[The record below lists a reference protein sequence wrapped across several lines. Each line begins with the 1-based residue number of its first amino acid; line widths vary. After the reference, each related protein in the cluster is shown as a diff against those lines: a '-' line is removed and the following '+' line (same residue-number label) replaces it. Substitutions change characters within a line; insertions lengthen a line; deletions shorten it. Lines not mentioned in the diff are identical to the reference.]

1 MTGKIFNRLSVKVFL
16 ISFIVQVISGFLICL
31 VLYMQT
37 PEMMYS
43 PKDELDDLVQIL
55 AETPRSEADVVIDDF
70 ISRTGMEL
78 AFFDESKFVSHQYN
92 IPLDNIGTLTIKTV
106 PDYLALINNYNID
119 MGSYG
124 ICFKDDSTD
133 YIMQY
138 FDTGDHYNL
147 VPRALHKSYPLMIVV
162 VVSLSLVSSIIYT
175 FLFARPVRQLSKVSR
190 KMAQMDFTAKCDTK
204 RNDEIGALAHD
215 LNTLSSELDSKI
227 RELEDEII
235 RVKEMKSQKE
245 VFFAAASH
253 ELKTPVTI
261 LEGHIRG
268 MIEGI
273 GPYEDHDEYLE
284 RSLRTV
290 KRMESLINEILT
302 ASKTQSSDDIV
313 MSSVDM
319 ADILNKKL
327 EETEELFLIR
337 NITIKK
343 TIGSKLMFE
352 GNAELTS
359 LAIGAFISN
368 AVFYSVEGSDIEVES
383 LRENGKIVTRIHNNG
398 AHIDDSDLPHLF
410 EPFYRSD
417 SSRSSRDGGS
427 GLGLYIANLVI
438 TKQHG
443 TAVLKNER
451 DAVLAEIILPST

>member
-1 MTGKIFNRLSVKVFL
+1 
-16 ISFIVQVISGFLICL
+16 
-31 VLYMQT
+31 MQT
-37 PEMMYS
+37 PEMIYS

-55 AETPRSEADVVIDDF
+55 SETQRSEADAVIDDF
-70 ISRTGMEL
+70 ISRTGMQL
-78 AFFDESKFVSHQYN
+78 VFFDASNFKSHQYN
-92 IPLDNIGTLTIKTV
+92 MPLDNVGTLTVKTMQ
-106 PDYLALINNYNID
+106 DYLALMGEDNNE
-119 MGSYG
+119 MGTYG
-124 ICFKDDSTD
+124 VSIKDDPTV

-147 VPRALHKSYPLMIVV
+147 IPRALHKSLPLMIVV
-162 VVSLSLVSSIIYT
+162 VVSLSLVSSAIYT
-175 FLFARPVRQLSKVSR
+175 LLFARPVRQLSTVSK
-190 KMAQMDFTAKCDTK
+190 KMASMDFTAKCDT
-204 RNDEIGALAHD
+204 RRGDEIGDLARN

-227 RELEDEII
+227 KELEDEIT
-235 RVKEMKSQKE
+235 RVREMESQKE

-253 ELKTPVTI
+253 ELKTPITV

-302 ASKTQSSDDIV
+302 ASKTQSTDDIV

-319 ADILNKKL
+319 AEIINKKL
-327 EETEELFLIR
+327 EETEDLFSIR
-337 NITIKK
+337 IITIKK
-343 TIGSKLMFE
+343 NIGSGLMFE
-352 GNAELTS
+352 GNQELTS
-359 LAIGAFISN
+359 LAVGAFISN
-368 AVFYSVEGSDIEVES
+368 AVFYSVEGAVINIESV
-383 LRENGKIVTRIHNNG
+383 RENGKIITRILNNG
-398 AHIDDSDLPHLF
+398 AHIDDKDLPHLF

-417 SSRSSRDGGS
+417 SSRSSRNGGS

-443 TAVLKNER
+443 TAVLKNEK
-451 DAVLAEIILPST
+451 DAVLAEIILPSI